1 MRVVC
6 DRDCQIRI
14 RGKIHTITAGDIMTL
29 DVDEC
34 PEHFHELGKLKAEE
48 NESDDFENITDAELR
63 EMEGNVGA
71 LKDFLELN
79 YPEITF
85 ASNIGWPKLVERY
98 IEARDNRVS
107 KVDNTGKQKSTIV
120 SVRRQLD
127 AESDSDEE
135 KDSDGDGIA
144 DNVEDALDDID
155 DLLKGD

>member
-14 RGKIHTITAGDIMTL
+14 RGKIHTIDAGDIMTL

-63 EMEGNVGA
+63 EMEGDVGA

-107 KVDNTGKQKSTIV
+107 KIDHTGKQKNTV
-120 SVRRQLD
+120 VNVTRQL
-127 AESDSDEE
+127 DEE
-135 KDSDGDGIA
+135 KDSDGDGVS

-155 DLLKGD
+155 DLLRED